1 MTFQQQI
8 NLQENDIE
16 KVLKEIL
23 DQWNKVQATIESKV
37 KDDTDIDTKLAKLL
51 ENQKIATIVQRVYTE
66 DELRIKQ
73 KILEQYSQLSG
84 DEEDYDDDDDDK
96 ATASA
101 STSDGLTKNTN
112 AHDVAQLV
120 KERREQAKADSQN
133 KKLKD
138 KEDREKQKQNKIDK
152 KESRKTVKGE
162 KRR

>member
-1 MTFQQQI
+1 M
-8 NLQENDIE
+8 
-16 KVLKEIL
+16 LKEIL
-23 DQWNKVQATIESKV
+23 DQWNKVQATVESKV

-73 KILEQYSQLSG
+73 QILEQYSQLSG
-84 DEEDYDDDDDDK
+84 DEEYDEDEDG
-96 ATASA
+96 ATTSASA
-101 STSDGLTKNTN
+101 SDGLTKNTN

-120 KERREQAKADSQN
+120 KERREQAKADSQS

>member
-1 MTFQQQI
+1 M
-8 NLQENDIE
+8 
-16 KVLKEIL
+16 LKEIL
-23 DQWNKVQATIESKV
+23 DQWNKVQATVESKV
-37 KDDTDIDTKLAKLL
+37 KDEADIDTKLAKLL

-73 KILEQYSQLSG
+73 QILEQYSQLSG
-84 DEEDYDDDDDDK
+84 DEDEEEDDGTG
-96 ATASA
+96 AGGGSSA
-101 STSDGLTKNTN
+101 RSASDGLTKNTN

-120 KERREQAKADSQN
+120 KERREQAKVDSQN

-152 KESRKTVKGE
+152 KEQRKTVKGE

>member
-1 MTFQQQI
+1 M
-8 NLQENDIE
+8 
-16 KVLKEIL
+16 LKEIL
-23 DQWNKVQATIESKV
+23 DQWNKVQATVESKV
-37 KDDTDIDTKLAKLL
+37 KDDTDIDAKLAKLL

-73 KILEQYSQLSG
+73 QILEQYSQLSG
-84 DEEDYDDDDDDK
+84 DEEYDSDEEG

-120 KERREQAKADSQN
+120 KERREQAKADSQS

>member
-1 MTFQQQI
+1 MTVRSQI
-8 NLQENDIE
+8 NLQETDIE

-23 DQWNKVQATIESKV
+23 DQWNKVQATVESKV

-51 ENQKIATIVQRVYTE
+51 ESQKIATIVQRVYTE

-73 KILEQYSQLSG
+73 QILEQYSQLSG
-84 DEEDYDDDDDDK
+84 DEEYDDDEDG

-120 KERREQAKADSQN
+120 KERREQAKADSQS

>member
-1 MTFQQQI
+1 M
-8 NLQENDIE
+8 
-16 KVLKEIL
+16 LKEIL
-23 DQWNKVQATIESKV
+23 DQWNKVQATVESKV
-37 KDDTDIDTKLAKLL
+37 KDDTDIDAKLAKLL

-73 KILEQYSQLSG
+73 QILEQYSQLSG
-84 DEEDYDDDDDDK
+84 DEEYDDEEEG
-96 ATASA
+96 ATASGA
-101 STSDGLTKNTN
+101 SASDGLTKNTN

-120 KERREQAKADSQN
+120 KERREQAKVDSQN

>member
-1 MTFQQQI
+1 M
-8 NLQENDIE
+8 
-16 KVLKEIL
+16 
-23 DQWNKVQATIESKV
+23 
-37 KDDTDIDTKLAKLL
+37 L

-73 KILEQYSQLSG
+73 QILEQYSQLSG
-84 DEEDYDDDDDDK
+84 DEEYDEDEDG
-96 ATASA
+96 ATATSSA
-101 STSDGLTKNTN
+101 SASDGLTKNTN

-120 KERREQAKADSQN
+120 KERREQAKVDSQN

>member
-1 MTFQQQI
+1 M
-8 NLQENDIE
+8 
-16 KVLKEIL
+16 LKEIL
-23 DQWNKVQATIESKV
+23 DQWNKVQATVESKV
-37 KDDTDIDTKLAKLL
+37 KDEADIDTKLAKLL

-73 KILEQYSQLSG
+73 QILEQYSQLSG
-84 DEEDYDDDDDDK
+84 DEDEEEDDGTG
-96 ATASA
+96 AGGGSSASA
-101 STSDGLTKNTN
+101 SDGLTKNTN

-120 KERREQAKADSQN
+120 KERREQAKVDSQN

-152 KESRKTVKGE
+152 KEQRKTVKGE